1 MTRFNLTQV
10 STNRLTTKFH
20 VVDSTNSVIGSV
32 NVPTRK
38 AADFLQHWAG
48 PTDMPKQSAGQ
59 QQEQVASKLLR
70 PKKMS
75 AAIRKAMVLRGC

>member
-1 MTRFNLTQV
+1 MSFILKQI
-10 STNRLTTKFH
+10 SSNRLLTKFH
-20 VVDSTNSVIGSV
+20 VLDSTNSVIGSV
-32 NVPTRK
+32 NVPSRQ

-48 PTDMPKQSAGQ
+48 PTGMPKQSVDHQ
-59 QQEQVASKLLR
+59 QQEQLVR